1 MPEPIG
7 VAVIGTGSVADAH
20 LYSYQKSERA
30 RLVAV
35 CDVVETRAARAAERF
50 EAESSCTDYRDL
62 LRREDVQA
70 ISICTPPALHVEIS
84 VDALNSGKHVLCEKP
99 VSPTLEGLDAI
110 AEAQRG
116 SGKVFSGVFQLRFGK
131 GAQQLR
137 IAVDE
142 GRLGRIH
149 LGVAETLWYRGEDY
163 FSVPWRATWAEQ
175 CGGVTVSQAIHLV
188 DALIWYLGDPRTV
201 FAQADEF
208 RGLTECEETCVA
220 VVRFAGGAVGQ
231 ITSTVVATGPE
242 KSRLELY
249 GTEASA
255 VSQGTVY
262 DATASAFEIGCPD
275 PKAAQDI
282 HDELEERVPRG
293 YTILHR
299 PQVEDFLDAIIEG
312 REPLVGV
319 PECRSALQ
327 LTAGIYKSAM
337 TGERVD
343 LPLDA
348 GRSVVSGAAA
358 GRVQGLGCRVQVD
371 GTVDSRG
378 FSAPERRGAQ

>member
-7 VAVIGTGSVADAH
+7 VAVIGTGSIADAH
-20 LYSYQKSERA
+20 LYSYQKAERA

-35 CDVVETRAARAAERF
+35 CDVVESRAARAAERF
-50 EAESSCTDYRDL
+50 EAESACGDYREL
-62 LRREDVQA
+62 LRRDDVHA
-70 ISICTPPALHVEIS
+70 ISICTPPALHVDIS
-84 VDALNSGKHVLCEKP
+84 VEALRAGKHVLCEKP
-99 VSPTLEGLDAI
+99 VSPTLAGLDAI
-110 AEAQRG
+110 AEAQRA

-142 GRLGRIH
+142 GRLGRVH
-149 LGVAETLWYRGEDY
+149 LGVAETLWYRGADY

-175 CGGVTVSQAIHLV
+175 CGGVTVSQAIHLL
-188 DALIWYLGDPRTV
+188 DALIWYLGEPKTV

-275 PKAAQDI
+275 PKVAQDI

-293 YTILHR
+293 YTLLHR
-299 PQVEDFLDAIIEG
+299 PQVEDFLDSIIDG

-319 PECRSALQ
+319 PQCREALQ
-327 LTAGIYKSAM
+327 LTAGVYKSAM

-343 LPLDA
+343 LPLVPDDPWYRELPPS
-348 GRSVVSGAAA
+348 GVSL
-358 GRVQGLGCRVQVD
+358 R
-371 GTVDSRG
+371 
-378 FSAPERRGAQ
+378 